1 MKKTKFL
8 SLCLLV
14 VTAFNFI
21 SCSGDVE
28 PLDPAVE
35 LNPNPPAGS
44 FFKVDFS
51 GQTFEANTTVAYVA
65 SGNILI
71 SGVKSSGQTISIA
84 LDGATVGTYNTDT
97 HIISYSAS
105 PNSEYDYVN
114 FNELPDGN
122 YVSNGTVVITEI
134 NMDTKMISGTFA
146 FTGHWSDFT
155 DENPPAPIEFTNGS
169 FKIPFTSS
177 GNPVEGD
184 SFTAKVNGAA
194 FVGEVITTAY
204 ASSGE
209 SAWITINGKNTAQ
222 NSISINI
229 NDDAELGTHAIVN
242 EFGSNAKAS
251 YQIGNAESSD
261 ATSGSLTI
269 ISKTDDRIKGT
280 FQFTAVTGQAITEGA
295 FDVEY

>member
-1 MKKTKFL
+1 MKKNRFL
-8 SLCLLV
+8 SICLLLFS
-14 VTAFNFI
+14 TLSFI
-21 SCSGDVE
+21 SCSTDVE

-134 NMDTKMISGTFA
+134 NMDTKMISGTFS

-184 SFTAKVNGAA
+184 TFTAKVNGDG

-209 SAWITINGKNTAQ
+209 SAWITVNAKNTAQ
-222 NSISINI
+222 NTISISI
-229 NDDAELGTHAIVN
+229 NDDAELGTHPFTN
-242 EFGSNAKAS
+242 EFGGNAKAS
-251 YQIGNAESSD
+251 YQIGNAESSNSV
-261 ATSGSLTI
+261 SGSLTI
-269 ISKTDDRIKGT
+269 VSKTDDRVKGT
-280 FQFTAVTGQAITEGA
+280 FQFVAGTGQAITEGA
-295 FDVEY
+295 FYVEY